1 MSLLVVDAGNT
12 AVKWAISDR
21 SGLRFVGSGVQGHVA
36 TADLQAQ
43 LTAVWAPLTPTAFYG
58 ISVADPG
65 VVRAIERAAH
75 CAGGLPVTW
84 FATQRH
90 FEWRGAAHAAA
101 LLNGYRD
108 PAQLGTDRWH
118 GMIAACAKYPDESL
132 VIVSAGTATT
142 VDCVRAGPLAAAVF
156 VGGAIA
162 PGFDLMRLALARGT
176 ARLPLVEEA
185 AVTAAPLAHPA
196 TTEEAIATGVLFAQ
210 LGLVENVVRQF
221 SDELKQ
227 AQKAPPRLLLTGGR
241 RRYLLGVLT
250 RSLLAGRSVSA
261 LALEDGLALRGAAL
275 RALSE
280 EAAAQPS
287 ETTAG
292 PAAPGATAA
301 VR

>member
-1 MSLLVVDAGNT
+1 
-12 AVKWAISDR
+12 
-21 SGLRFVGSGVQGHVA
+21 
-36 TADLQAQ
+36 
-43 LTAVWAPLTPTAFYG
+43 
-58 ISVADPG
+58 
-65 VVRAIERAAH
+65 
-75 CAGGLPVTW
+75 
-84 FATQRH
+84 
-90 FEWRGAAHAAA
+90 
-101 LLNGYRD
+101 
-108 PAQLGTDRWH
+108 
-118 GMIAACAKYPDESL
+118 MIAACAKYPDESL

-156 VGGAIA
+156 VGGVIA

>member
-1 MSLLVVDAGNT
+1 
-12 AVKWAISDR
+12 
-21 SGLRFVGSGVQGHVA
+21 
-36 TADLQAQ
+36 
-43 LTAVWAPLTPTAFYG
+43 
-58 ISVADPG
+58 
-65 VVRAIERAAH
+65 
-75 CAGGLPVTW
+75 
-84 FATQRH
+84 
-90 FEWRGAAHAAA
+90 
-101 LLNGYRD
+101 
-108 PAQLGTDRWH
+108 
-118 GMIAACAKYPDESL
+118 
-132 VIVSAGTATT
+132 
-142 VDCVRAGPLAAAVF
+142 
-156 VGGAIA
+156 
-162 PGFDLMRLALARGT
+162 
-176 ARLPLVEEA
+176 
-185 AVTAAPLAHPA
+185 
-196 TTEEAIATGVLFAQ
+196 
-210 LGLVENVVRQF
+210 VVRQF